1 MASADRNSGPAIA
14 TNSVGE
20 GLDFACNLLA
30 DALVRAAEEAPS
42 TAPSLLRTLA
52 EYVSFRYAGEN
63 GLALEYLDMLAA
75 EVGPG
80 ARVQWGQFWTQ
91 MKWLSSQV
99 RVPLRTP
106 ESG

>member
-1 MASADRNSGPAIA
+1 MASADRIPGPAIA

-30 DALVRAAEEAPS
+30 DALARAAEDAPS
-42 TAPSLLRTLA
+42 TAPTLLRTLA
-52 EYVSFRYAGEN
+52 EYVSLRYAGEY

-75 EVGPG
+75 DVGTV
-80 ARVQWGQFWTQ
+80 ARVQWGQFWAQ

-99 RVPLRTP
+99 GVPLRTP
-106 ESG
+106 DAG

>member
-14 TNSVGE
+14 TGSVGD

-30 DALVRAAEEAPS
+30 GALARAAEDAPS

-52 EYVSFRYAGEN
+52 EYVSFRYAGEH

-75 EVGPG
+75 DVGPA
-80 ARVQWGQFWTQ
+80 ARVQWGQFWAQ

-99 RVPLRTP
+99 GVPLRTP
-106 ESG
+106 EAG